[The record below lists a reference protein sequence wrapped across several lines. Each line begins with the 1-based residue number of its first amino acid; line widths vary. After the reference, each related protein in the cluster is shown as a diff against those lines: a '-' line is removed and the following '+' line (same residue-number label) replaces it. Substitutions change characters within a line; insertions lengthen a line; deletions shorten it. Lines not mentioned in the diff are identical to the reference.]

1 MLTKNPTT
9 NRFITEISEELG
21 EDRGR
26 VLQVLTH
33 FFDTIKSF
41 ASQKKAIFFWLTG
54 FGKIY
59 YRKYKKP
66 DLRKEKSKI
75 KRQHLAQLK
84 EELQA

>member
-1 MLTKNPTT
+1 MLNNDPVTAK
-9 NRFITEISEELG
+9 FIKEISEELKLD
-21 EDRGR
+21 ESKVSE
-26 VLQVLTH
+26 VLNH
-33 FFDTIKSF
+33 FFNIIINF

>member
-9 NRFITEISEELG
+9 DRFITEISEELG
-21 EDRGR
+21 IERER

-33 FFDTIKSF
+33 FFDTIKNF

-66 DLRKEKSKI
+66 DARKEKNKA
-75 KRQHLAQLK
+75 KRMELEQVQQK
-84 EELQA
+84 LQA

>member
-9 NRFITEISEELG
+9 DRFITEISEELG
-21 EDRGR
+21 ENRER

-33 FFDTIKSF
+33 FFDTIKSL

-66 DLRKEKSKI
+66 DLRKEKNKI
-75 KRQHLAQLK
+75 KRRELAQHK